1 MIFSGTDIQKILDEV
16 VMQSRAFTDGSVA
29 NYIPELARVDPER
42 VSAAIMR
49 LDGQTYFSG
58 DADHVFTLQSVAK
71 TVVLIGLMEEYGART
86 LFSWIN
92 AEPSGS
98 AFSSVAELDRLG
110 TTPSNP
116 MINAG
121 AIALCSRI
129 PGDADQRAKWLDKW
143 VENCFGKTLYVNES
157 VYQSERATGNR
168 NRSIAYLLKSN
179 DVLPLEVEDALNT
192 YYRLCSYE
200 ADVTTMAYLP
210 MLLANG
216 GRNAQ
221 GRQIFSQSTCSKVV
235 AIMATCGLYDE
246 SGMYLVHTGLPA
258 KSGISGAIIA
268 VSTGRAGIAVCS
280 PRVNAKGGSVRG
292 HYILQQL
299 SDKLSWHF
307 ASLDE

>member
-1 MIFSGTDIQKILDEV
+1 MFVSLSDIQQVLDDA
-16 VMQSRAFTDGSVA
+16 VMQARAFTEGRVA
-29 NYIPELARVDPER
+29 DYIPELARVDAER
-42 VSAAIMR
+42 VSACVMR
-49 LDGQTYFSG
+49 VDGKASFAG
-58 DADHVFTLQSVAK
+58 DDQHIFTLQSVAK

-86 LFSWIN
+86 LFSWIS

-98 AFSSVAELDRLG
+98 PFSSIAQLDRLG

-129 PGDADQRAKWLDKW
+129 PGDAEQRAEWLDKW
-143 VENCFGKTLYVNES
+143 ITYCFGRPLQVNAS
-157 VYQSERATGNR
+157 VYQSERATGHR

-179 DVLPLEVEDALNT
+179 GILPLDVEEALNT

-200 ADVTTMAYLP
+200 ADVSAMAYLP

-216 GRNAQ
+216 GRTPE
-221 GRQIFSQSTCSKVV
+221 GRAVFSASTCQKVV

-246 SGMYLVHTGLPA
+246 SGMYLAHTGMPA

-268 VSTGRAGIAVCS
+268 LSSGRAGIAVCS
-280 PRVNAKGGSVRG
+280 PRVNLKGGSVRG

-299 SDKLSWHF
+299 SDKLGWHF
-307 ASLDE
+307 ANVE

>member
-1 MIFSGTDIQKILDEV
+1 MIPTIAEIQKTLDDAV
-16 VMQSRAFTDGSVA
+16 RQSRAFMDGAVA
-29 NYIPELARVDPER
+29 NYIPELARVDPEK

-49 LDGQTYFSG
+49 LDGQCYFSG
-58 DADHVFTLQSVAK
+58 DADHTFTLQSVSK
-71 TVVLIGLMEEYGART
+71 LVVLIGLMEEYGSNT

-92 AEPSGS
+92 AEPSGAS
-98 AFSSVAELDRLG
+98 FSSIAELDRLG

-129 PGDADQRAKWLDKW
+129 PGDADQRAAWLDMW
-143 VENCFGKTLYVNES
+143 VENCFGKRLFVNDP

-179 DVLPLEVEDALNT
+179 NMLPLEVEDALAT
-192 YYRLCSYE
+192 YYRLCSYD
-200 ADVTTMAYLP
+200 ADVSTMAYLP
-210 MLLANG
+210 MLLANN

-221 GRQIFSQSTCSKVV
+221 GRQIFSQSTCRQVV
-235 AIMATCGLYDE
+235 AMMATCGLYDE

-258 KSGISGAIIA
+258 KSGISGGIVA
-268 VSTGRAGIAVCS
+268 VATGRAGIAVCS

-299 SDKLSWHF
+299 SDKLGWHF

>member
-1 MIFSGTDIQKILDEV
+1 MVFSGTDIQKILDEV

-49 LDGQTYFSG
+49 LDGQAYFAG

-86 LFSWIN
+86 LFSWIS

-98 AFSSVAELDRLG
+98 AFSSIAELDRLG

-129 PGDADQRAKWLDKW
+129 PGDTEQRAKWLDKW
-143 VENCFGKTLYVNES
+143 VEKCFGKTLYVNES
-157 VYQSERATGNR
+157 VYQSERVTGNR

-299 SDKLSWHF
+299 SDKLGWHF